1 LPRRDLWA
9 ILLGL
14 GCITAGAWIYV
25 IVEAGRMSVGMTDGS
40 MVDAMQPIVHLRTW
54 TATEFGLRL
63 LMWVVMMVAMMLPT
77 AAPMTLVYA
86 AVARKAAKGRQPVPP
101 TFVFVAG
108 YLTVWGIFSVAATV
122 AQKSLEQSAL
132 LSPTMESASPVLG
145 SSLLVA
151 AGAYE
156 LTSYK
161 RACLAHCRA
170 PAHFISQHWRS
181 GFSGA
186 FRLGLALGAYCVGCC
201 WILMGLLFVGGVMNL
216 LWIAVIAA
224 FILLEKTV
232 PFGHTGGRLVGAAM
246 VLAGLV
252 SLTGLAEIA

>member
-1 LPRRDLWA
+1 
-9 ILLGL
+9 
-14 GCITAGAWIYV
+14 
-25 IVEAGRMSVGMTDGS
+25 MSVGMTDGS
-40 MVDAMQPIVHLRTW
+40 MVGAMQSMAHMWTW

-63 LMWVVMMVAMMLPT
+63 LMWVIMMVAMMLPT
-77 AAPMTLVYA
+77 AVPMTLVYA
-86 AVARKAAKGRQPVPP
+86 AVARKAARERQPVAP
-101 TFVFVAG
+101 TFVFIAG
-108 YLTVWGIFSVAATV
+108 YLTVWGLFSVAATI
-122 AQKSLEQSAL
+122 AQKNLEQSAL

-145 SSLLVA
+145 SSLLIA
-151 AGAYE
+151 AGTYE
-156 LTSYK
+156 LTPYK

-186 FRLGLALGAYCVGCC
+186 FRLGVALGAYCVGCC

-232 PFGHTGGRLVGAAM
+232 PFGHAGGRLVGAAM

-252 SLTGLAEIA
+252 SLAGLAEIL